1 MLRLPMTLWRAC
13 LGDFFRLVALTAFVL
28 VSAISFAAAVKP
40 LSDGNLQA
48 GDGIRFILFAF
59 VPMLA
64 YALPFAAGFAST
76 LVYHRMATEN
86 EAIAAHAGG
95 ISHRAL
101 VMPALIA
108 GMVLAGVLGA
118 MNEQVIPRFLQR
130 MERMI
135 TIDVARMLVQGVG
148 RGRAVELNG
157 MLLYADHVQRL
168 TPDPR
173 SGAIDELILSNFAV
187 LALDKDGKPTS
198 EATAS
203 RCQLWLVP
211 GEAGENDVA
220 GADQMRVLIQLQ
232 KVRGVQP
239 GERVVGQSE
248 DQTLSW
254 VVPNAFRDNPK
265 FLTWGELR
273 ELEQDPTQMN
283 WIEARRR
290 HLAAALDARLSLEN
304 LGTKLAAEGRA
315 VLGDDEQRTIRI
327 EGRGLEHIGG
337 QDWDKRRWRILPPR
351 AGSPVVVTLGQGTG
365 TLLVIE
371 ADDAILNAEVTR
383 GEVQRRSR
391 LHLELSGARV
401 RTGQNESVDRT
412 RVELRSL
419 FPVDPPAPDNTQHNP
434 ATLLELARARTDSPG
449 GDSLIAWPAQ
459 ELDRKLKSL
468 AREVLSKRHERM
480 AIALSCVVM
489 VITGAVTALRF
500 SRSLPL
506 TVYLWTFFP
515 ALACIVTISGGQQ
528 LVAQVGAPGLFL
540 TWGGVASLGLYTLV
554 LYRGLIKH

>member
-1 MLRLPMTLWRAC
+1 MLRMPLTLWRAY
-13 LGDFFRLVALTAFVL
+13 LGDFFRLAALTAFVL

-48 GDGIRFILFAF
+48 GDGLKFILFAF
-59 VPMLA
+59 IPMTA
-64 YALPFAAGFAST
+64 YALPFAAGFAAT
-76 LVYHRMATEN
+76 LVYHKMATEH

-101 VMPALIA
+101 VTPALIS
-108 GMVLAGVLGA
+108 GIVLATVLGA

-130 MERMI
+130 MEKMI

-148 RGRAVELNG
+148 RGQAVELNG
-157 MLLYADHVQRL
+157 MLLYADQVRRL
-168 TPDPR
+168 RPDPR

-187 LALDKDGKPTS
+187 LALDKDGRPTS

-203 RCQLWLVP
+203 SCQLWLVP
-211 GEAGENDVA
+211 GDSGEGDSAN
-220 GADQMRVLIQLQ
+220 ADQMRVLIQLQ

-248 DQTLSW
+248 NQTLSW
-254 VVPNAFRDNPK
+254 IVPNAFRDNPK
-265 FLTWGELR
+265 FLTFGELR
-273 ELEQDPTQMN
+273 ALEQDPTKMN

-290 HLAAALDARLSLEN
+290 HLAAALDARYSLEN
-304 LGTKLAAEGRA
+304 LGMKLTNDGWG
-315 VLGDDEQRTIRI
+315 VLGDDERRTIRV

-351 AGSPVVVTLGQGTG
+351 AGTPVIVTLGQGTG

-371 ADDAILNAEVTR
+371 ADDAIVNAEVTR
-383 GEVQRRSR
+383 GEVQRRAR

-401 RTGQNESVDRT
+401 RTGQNEGVDRT

-419 FPVDPPAPDNTQHNP
+419 YPVDPPPSGHDAMDP
-434 ATLLELARARTDSPG
+434 ASLMDLARARTDTPG

-468 AREVLSKRHERM
+468 AREVLSKRHERL
-480 AIALSCVVM
+480 AISFSCVVM

-528 LVAQVGAPGLFL
+528 LVAQVGAPGLWL
-540 TWGGVASLGLYTLV
+540 TWGGVIALSLYTLV
-554 LYRGLIKH
+554 LYRGLIRH